1 MKFAASLHRRFAVDG
16 VPYAYVTGS
25 AAVLRLDDVSSSL
38 LDEFSVEGGRDP
50 GGWDR
55 DNAGT
60 EELSDRKATLD
71 QMVAMGLIR
80 PVGENA
86 PPAAKLPPMP
96 FPLATL
102 VLNVTNKCNLSCT
115 YCYEYGEDRIA
126 DSTKADGTPKAA
138 MMSPETACQSVDFLF
153 ESAKARRDVT
163 VTFFGGETLLN
174 FGTIRDAVA
183 HAEKRARDEGKLVG
197 FSLTTNATLLTEEVA
212 DFLVAHRF
220 GVNISIDG
228 DKGTHDRHRTF
239 KSGRGSYEM
248 IVPRIKELL
257 AKNKASN
264 GRPIGARVT
273 LTAGMTGVREIYAHL
288 HGELGF
294 DEVGFAPVTSAQEND
309 YALSDENYWQ
319 ILDEFAAL
327 AEDYVAAASEGHPH
341 GFSNLSDV
349 LREMHQGINKAH
361 PCGAGLGLLG
371 VSTEGELGLCH
382 RFVESGQHEVGN
394 VVTGLDEEKRR
405 EFLEA
410 GHISTKIACHE
421 CFARPLCSGG
431 CYHEAYVRYDDA
443 TKPNLHYCEWIRAW
457 TDLGLR
463 TYGRIMNANP
473 GYMTRFE
480 DRTAAAAAAGHEP
493 VKGATPIGTEPKP

>member
-1 MKFAASLHRRFAVDG
+1 MMQLATTLHRRFEVDG
-16 VPYAYVTGS
+16 ATYVYVTGS
-25 AAVLRLDDVSSSL
+25 ASVLRLDDVSTSL
-38 LDEFSVEGGRDP
+38 LDHFAVEGGADLAE
-50 GGWDR
+50 W
-55 DNAGT
+55 
-60 EELSDRKATLD
+60 EKAHAQDENLGDQKMTLD
-71 QMVAMGLIR
+71 QMVALGLVR
-80 PVGENA
+80 PVGDA
-86 PPAAKLPPMP
+86 TPPAAKLPPMP

-126 DSTKADGTPKAA
+126 DSSKADGTPKAP
-138 MMSPETACQSVDFLF
+138 MMSAETAIRSVDFLF

-174 FGTIRDAVA
+174 FGTIKAA
-183 HAEKRARDEGKLVG
+183 AEHAEKRAREEGKLVG
-197 FSLTTNATLLTEEVA
+197 FSLTTNATLLTDEVI

-228 DKGTHDRHRTF
+228 DQKTHDRHRTF

-248 IVPRIKELL
+248 IVPRIKELI
-257 AKNKASN
+257 AKNKAAK
-264 GRPIGARVT
+264 GRSIGARVT

-294 DEVGFAPVTSAQEND
+294 DEVGFAPVTSAKENE
-309 YALSDENYWQ
+309 YALSDQNYWQ

-327 AEDYVAAASEGHPH
+327 AEDYVEAAAADRPH
-341 GFSNLSDV
+341 GFSNLNDV
-349 LREMHQGINKAH
+349 LRELHQGINKAH

-382 RFVESGQHEVGN
+382 RFVESGEHEVGN
-394 VVTGLDEEKRR
+394 IETGLDEDKRR
-405 EFLEA
+405 EFLES

-431 CYHEAYVRYDDA
+431 CYHEAYVRYEDA

-463 TYGRIMNANP
+463 TYGRVMNANP
-473 GYMTRFE
+473 SYMTRFE
-480 DRTAAAAAAGHEP
+480 DRTASAAAADHAVGSP
-493 VKGATPIGTEPKP
+493 KATTESTP

>member
-1 MKFAASLHRRFAVDG
+1 MKLAASLHRRFVVDD
-16 VPYAYVTGS
+16 VSYVYATGS
-25 AAVLRLDDVSSSL
+25 AAVLRLDDVSTSL
-38 LDEFSVEGGRDP
+38 LDAFAVEGGRNLAE
-50 GGWDR
+50 WES
-55 DNAGT
+55 DNADADD
-60 EELSDRKATLD
+60 LVDRKATLD
-71 QMVAMGLIR
+71 QMVAMGLVR
-80 PVGENA
+80 PAGETA
-86 PPAAKLPPMP
+86 PPASKLPPMP

-126 DSTKADGTPKAA
+126 DSTRADGTVKAP
-138 MMSPETACQSVDFLF
+138 MMSAETACQSVDFLF
-153 ESAKARRDVT
+153 ESAAARRDVT
-163 VTFFGGETLLN
+163 ITFFGGETLLN
-174 FGTIRDAVA
+174 FGTIKAAVE
-183 HAEKRARDEGKLVG
+183 HAEERARAEDKLVG
-197 FSLTTNATLLTEEVA
+197 FSLTTNATLLTDEVV
-212 DFLVAHRF
+212 DFLVSHRF
-220 GVNISIDG
+220 GVNVSIDG
-228 DKGTHDRHRTF
+228 DQKTHDRHRTF

-248 IVPRIKELL
+248 IVPRIKGFI
-257 AKNKASN
+257 ARNKAAD

-273 LTAGMTGVREIYAHL
+273 LTAGMTGVCEIYAHL

-294 DEVGFAPVTSAQEND
+294 DEVGFAPVTSAKEND

-327 AEDYVAAASEGHPH
+327 AEDYVVAAAEDRPH
-341 GFSNLSDV
+341 GFSNLNDV
-349 LREMHQGINKAH
+349 LRELHQGINKAH

-382 RFVESGQHEVGN
+382 RFVESGEHEVGN
-394 VVTGLDEEKRR
+394 VATGLDEEKRR

-410 GHISTKIACHE
+410 GHISTKVACHE

-431 CYHEAYVRYDDA
+431 CYHEAYVRYEDA

-473 GYMTRFE
+473 GYMARFE
-480 DRTAAAAAAGHEP
+480 DRRAAAVAAAHEP
-493 VKGATPIGTEPKP
+493 IENTAPAGTEPTL